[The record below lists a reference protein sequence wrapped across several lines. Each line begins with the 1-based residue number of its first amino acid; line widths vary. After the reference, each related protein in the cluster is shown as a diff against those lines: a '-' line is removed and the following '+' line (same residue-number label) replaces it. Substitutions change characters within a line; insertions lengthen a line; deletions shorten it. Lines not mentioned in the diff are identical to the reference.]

1 MRITVVIPAR
11 YGSTRFPG
19 KPLCKLAG
27 RTMIEW
33 VCRRAARAQGVD
45 QVVVATDDERI
56 TAEVARFGG
65 RSVLTT
71 GRYATGSDR
80 VAAAVRDMGLD
91 PGDVVVNLQ
100 GDQPLFDPRC
110 LDQVVEP
117 LKNEPDL
124 VMTTLVYPITDPAA
138 LNNPN
143 NVKAVLDAQG
153 NALYFSRSPIPFGRD
168 EAPERFHKHLG
179 IYAFRKSFLDKF
191 TALAPGRLEQI
202 EKLEQLRALEHG
214 FPIRCVITEHDSPE
228 VDAPADVDRVSKMIE
243 AEERR
248 Q

>member
-1 MRITVVIPAR
+1 MGITVVIPAR

-33 VCRRAARAQGVD
+33 VCLRAARAQGVD
-45 QVVVATDDERI
+45 QVAVATDDERI
-56 TAEVARFGG
+56 MAEVARFGG
-65 RSVLTT
+65 RAVLTT

-80 VAAAVRDMGLD
+80 VAAAVMDMGLGPD
-91 PGDVVVNLQ
+91 DLVINLQ

-117 LKNEPDL
+117 LNNEPDV
-124 VMTTLVYPITDPAA
+124 VMTTLVHPITDPLAVG
-138 LNNPN
+138 NPN
-143 NVKAVLDAQG
+143 NVKAVLDARG

-179 IYAFRKSFLDKF
+179 IYAFRKGFLDKF

-214 FPIRCVITEHDSPE
+214 YSVRCVLTEFDSPE

-243 AEERR
+243 AEERKR
-248 Q
+248 